1 MKLKASAAIA
11 VFVVAT
17 VAAALSTA
25 NSDTT
30 SDKGKNA
37 REIQIFA

>member
-17 VAAALSTA
+17 AAALSTA
-25 NSDTT
+25 KSDTT

-37 REIQIFA
+37 REIQMFA

>member
-17 VAAALSTA
+17 AALSTA
-25 NSDTT
+25 KSYTT